1 MYKLLSAL
9 GSILMITLLF
19 MLLSIEAVLS
29 SFTQLFSTIF
39 GMGAFLEFP
48 SLPHVMGFNGV
59 FPRR

>member
-9 GSILMITLLF
+9 ESILMITLFF

-29 SFTQLFSTIF
+29 SFTFYTIF

-48 SLPHVMGFNGV
+48 MLPHVIGFNGM